1 MSDLTDAADFYALT
15 SDTISRFFTFNWI
28 LSSMGIQRR
37 SRSTLFVIF
46 CCSLGHLILTDLLPV
61 QLVLLNGGS
70 LIGRL
75 STGFIA
81 PYVGVPRLIVISTAA
96 CGILILGMIGL
107 DRIPTVVVLG
117 TIYGYFS
124 GVCQSLSFPNS

>member
-1 MSDLTDAADFYALT
+1 
-15 SDTISRFFTFNWI
+15 
-28 LSSMGIQRR
+28 MGIQRH
-37 SRSTLFVIF
+37 SRSTLYVM
-46 CCSLGHLILTDLLPV
+46 CHCPLGYLILTDMFPI

-81 PYVGVPRLIVISTAA
+81 PHVGVPRLMIMTTAV

-107 DRIPTVVVLG
+107 DRIPTVVAIG

-124 GVCQSLSFPNS
+124 GVCQSLFFSNFVEWDD

>member
-1 MSDLTDAADFYALT
+1 
-15 SDTISRFFTFNWI
+15 
-28 LSSMGIQRR
+28 
-37 SRSTLFVIF
+37 
-46 CCSLGHLILTDLLPV
+46 LILTDLLRV

-81 PYVGVPRLIVISTAA
+81 PYVGVPRLMIIATAA

-117 TIYGYFS
+117 TIYGYFA
-124 GVCQSLSFPNS
+124 GVCQSLFISHLV